1 MTGSAKGVAMGQEDA
16 ISLWDRS
23 ATETQPKGDA
33 LPDRVDLA
41 IVGGGYTGLSTAL
54 HAAEAGLSA
63 HVIEAHEI
71 GHGGSGRNVGLVN
84 AGVWMPPSGVRAT
97 LGPDYGPRFLRRFAD
112 GPAMVFDLIERH
124 QIRCE
129 VTRTGTIHAA
139 HAPSGL
145 RDLEARWR
153 DWCAMGEAVDLLDAD
168 AMAQKLGSRRY
179 LGGLLDHRA
188 GTVNPMGY
196 VRGLARAARAAGAGI
211 TTGVRVRALEQVGGG
226 WRVTT
231 DTGPIAARAVVL
243 ATNAYTDRLWP
254 GLARSFTPIWYFQL
268 ATEPLGARVAGILPE
283 GQGVWDTAPVMRS
296 IRRDAE
302 GRLIIGSM
310 GRVHGD
316 VTRGLSQRWAQRE
329 LARMFPNLGPVRFT
343 QAWDGQIAMTPD
355 HLPRIHALAE
365 GLYTPIGYNGRGITT
380 GTIFGQAIAGLLTGH
395 DPAELPLPMTAV
407 APVTRAPL
415 MRRVYALGFAAQQLL
430 RSL

>member
-1 MTGSAKGVAMGQEDA
+1 MGQDA
-16 ISLWDRS
+16 VISLWDRS
-23 ATETQPKGDA
+23 ADERPPVADA
-33 LPDRVDLA
+33 LLPAKVDLA

-63 HVIEAHEI
+63 HVIEAHDI

-84 AGVWMPPSGVRAT
+84 AGVWMPPSAVRAT
-97 LGPDYGPRFLRRFAD
+97 LGPDHGPRFLRRFAD

-129 VTRTGTIHAA
+129 ATRTGTIHAA

-153 DWCAMGEAVDLLDAD
+153 DWAQMGEPVDLLDAD
-168 AMAQKLGSRRY
+168 SMAQKLGSRRY
-179 LGGLLDHRA
+179 KGGLLDHRA

-196 VRGLARAARAAGAGI
+196 ARGLARAARAAGAGI
-211 TTGVRVRALEQVGGG
+211 STALRVTGLEQAGGG
-226 WRVTT
+226 WRVKTEGGT
-231 DTGPIAARAVVL
+231 LAARAVVL
-243 ATNAYTDRLWP
+243 ATNAYTDTLWP
-254 GLARSFTPIWYFQL
+254 GLQQSFTPIWYFQL
-268 ATEPLGARVAGILPE
+268 ATEPLGERVAGILPE

-296 IRRDAE
+296 IRRDGA

-316 VTRGLSQRWAQRE
+316 TARGLSQRWARRE
-329 LARMFPNLGPVRFT
+329 LARMFPDLGPVRFE

-355 HLPRIHALAE
+355 HLPRIHELAP

-380 GTIFGQAIAGLLTGH
+380 GTIFGQAIAGLLRG
-395 DPAELPLPMTAV
+395 DSAADLPLPFTSV
-407 APVTRAPL
+407 APVASAPL
-415 MRRVYALGFAAQQLL
+415 MRRVYALGFAAQQVL